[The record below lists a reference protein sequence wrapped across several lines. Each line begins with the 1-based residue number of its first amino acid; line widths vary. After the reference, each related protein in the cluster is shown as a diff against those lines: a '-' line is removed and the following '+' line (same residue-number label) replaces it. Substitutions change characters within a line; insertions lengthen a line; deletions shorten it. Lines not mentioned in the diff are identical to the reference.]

1 MSFQLCVSLCDICL
15 LLSEC
20 ARLLNSEIEGGRSE
34 RRNSLRRDV
43 TMAQDVRADSSKAE
57 DYDYERKKLLATRAM
72 QRKPVLTEVQ
82 TPTDTWSGLGFSK
95 SMPAEAIKELRN
107 ISRRSY
113 KPYLSISNSQQQSWA
128 AQMGNMFN
136 GSNCDNWRDRCGA
149 ASASLPVPSSS
160 SSSSS
165 SSSPSSTP
173 TAFTSSTSSF
183 ASFASSMNR
192 CRNDKPSES
201 FPGSGGYFEGVC
213 SSRRA
218 STCSQR
224 SPSPHMI
231 DDVPELLS
239 QLGLIKY
246 IDVFEQQEID
256 YQTFL
261 TLSEE
266 DLKEVGISTFG
277 ARRKMLLAISDLNKS
292 KRRLSDTPAVKPG
305 YLEGG
310 ASGRLPRIM
319 DLEVAAQSNR
329 W

>member
-1 MSFQLCVSLCDICL
+1 MCDAVSS
-15 LLSEC
+15 LSRVGLMGRRGSLQGPEM
-20 ARLLNSEIEGGRSE
+20 AKLFNHGRRHSTGQALTYRLLNPEMEGGRSE

-43 TMAQDVRADSSKAE
+43 TMAQDVRSDSSKAE

-128 AQMGNMFN
+128 AQMGKMFN

-149 ASASLPVPSSS
+149 TSASLPVPSSS

-192 CRNDKPSES
+192 SRNDKPSES
-201 FPGSGGYFEGVC
+201 FPGSGSYFE
-213 SSRRA
+213 
-218 STCSQR
+218 
-224 SPSPHMI
+224 
-231 DDVPELLS
+231 
-239 QLGLIKY
+239 
-246 IDVFEQQEID
+246 
-256 YQTFL
+256 
-261 TLSEE
+261 
-266 DLKEVGISTFG
+266 
-277 ARRKMLLAISDLNKS
+277 DLNKS

-310 ASGRLPRIM
+310 ASGRLPPIV